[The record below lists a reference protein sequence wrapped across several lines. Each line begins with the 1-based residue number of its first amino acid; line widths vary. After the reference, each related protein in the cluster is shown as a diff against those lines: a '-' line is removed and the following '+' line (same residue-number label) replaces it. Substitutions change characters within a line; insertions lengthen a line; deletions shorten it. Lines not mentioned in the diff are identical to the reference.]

1 VPPPPPNASPQW
13 TVVVA
18 ADDTRTLSQAKLL
31 ELYQKGDVTDATLVW
46 RDGMAEWLPVSGVP
60 ELAALVKPVA
70 EIEED
75 GATTMY
81 RAASVPP
88 PPPAPSPPQPSAPA
102 MAPPPPPAPMRPA
115 QPSYPDQGQSSP
127 FSQQP
132 QAPFSQQPQAPFSQQ
147 PQAPFSQQ
155 PQAPFSQQPQA
166 PFSQQP
172 GGFNQAPPMG
182 RNAPTM
188 PMLPAP
194 QLDASGRP
202 LVREASIIGLP
213 TQAFMAQ
220 VGGGRR
226 KKKLFLVAG
235 LVVAAAIGGGVFAAR
250 TLDARDRAASEES
263 FSKLTAC
270 LIGTAPTG
278 KETAA
283 SKFRNIQLAV
293 MGTPVE
299 KRAKG
304 SEQPW
309 PGRCAPIA
317 HELSE
322 AAKGLSGKEALVD
335 SAEALAKAIV
345 GDPASTGSFKDILDK
360 VWAAAAS
367 ANLTPVAAPGV
378 PAPPAAATPMSDE
391 QLRDLPRLLGGNFT
405 LSSVRNEAFVGSAAR
420 FLIDQR
426 DLSGGPQFCTVTA
439 LDSAVSCKKVGSAAA
454 KLSPGLRLGGTADD
468 GADPLVFAGDR
479 GQLGTFRGEDPF
491 GDGFVVSSSARKEGP
506 GFVLTRTS
514 TRDLKL
520 LVKAAGK
527 PITERPLLTAN
538 DVGNPT
544 VTVGLFWDWLA
555 YRSGAKATP
564 ASHLLFRKLSDAGE
578 PGPAFDVGELDD
590 VTPGDEANVDPR
602 QAAKQTETDDERQMV
617 GCRTAD
623 ATMVRLRGT
632 KQDYVSFFQAGKWSP
647 VAKSPS
653 KGGTFSCH
661 ATEATSTRV
670 APKMEQERNFATIH
684 ETKCSLSGCTEAT
697 VSVRDLVGG
706 LLDAAPV
713 DVKAVQAVT
722 IEGKLLVVWNAGY
735 NGGLR
740 MRLAPIATIRDGLDT
755 VIADQR
761 DEKSALKLATV
772 TDIRLVAAKQFAIL
786 FLATPAG
793 TKLVKI
799 DGTGKLTPLSSTN

>member
-1 VPPPPPNASPQW
+1 MPPPPPNASPQW

-18 ADDTRTLSQAKLL
+18 EDDTRPLSQAKLV
-31 ELYQKGDVTDATLVW
+31 ELHRKGDVTDATLVW
-46 RDGMAEWLPVSGVP
+46 RDGMAEWLPVSQVP
-60 ELAALVKPVA
+60 ELAALVKPPS

-88 PPPAPSPPQPSAPA
+88 PPPAPAPQPSVPA
-102 MAPPPPPAPMRPA
+102 FQPSPQPSSPAFQPPPPPAPRPTHPSFNEQA
-115 QPSYPDQGQSSP
+115 FQPPPQGSASP
-127 FSQQP
+127 FAPAPQGSASPFAQQQQP
-132 QAPFSQQPQAPFSQQ
+132 QLGLQQLSVP
-147 PQAPFSQQ
+147 
-155 PQAPFSQQPQA
+155 
-166 PFSQQP
+166 P
-172 GGFNQAPPMG
+172 GLG

-194 QLDASGRP
+194 QLDANGRP
-202 LVREASIIGLP
+202 LIREASIIGLP

-226 KKKLFLVAG
+226 KKRLFLVAG
-235 LVVAAAIGGGVFAAR
+235 LVVAAAIGGGAFAAT
-250 TLDARDRAASEES
+250 TLSARDRAASEVA
-263 FSKLTAC
+263 FSKLSAC

-309 PGRCAPIA
+309 PGRCVPVA

-322 AAKGLSGKEALVD
+322 AAKGLSGREALVEA
-335 SAEALAKAIV
+335 SEALAKAIA
-345 GDPASTGSFKDILDK
+345 GDPASTGSFKDPIDK
-360 VWAAAAS
+360 VWAQATAAS
-367 ANLTPVAAPGV
+367 LVAAAAPGI

-405 LSSVRNEAFVGSAAR
+405 LSSVRGEAYVGTNAR

-426 DLSGGPQFCTVTA
+426 DLPGGPQVCTVTA
-439 LDSAVSCKKVGSAAA
+439 QDTAVACKKVSSAAA
-454 KLSPGLRLGGTADD
+454 KVSPGLRLGGTADD
-468 GADPLVFAGDR
+468 GADLLLFAGDH
-479 GQLGTFRGEDPF
+479 GQLGTFRGEDTF
-491 GDGFVVSSSARKEGP
+491 GDAYVVSAYARKEGAS
-506 GFVLTRTS
+506 FVLARTG
-514 TRDLKL
+514 TRDVKL
-520 LVKAAGK
+520 IAKAPGK
-527 PITERPLLTAN
+527 PATERPLLTGT
-538 DVGNPT
+538 DIGNPT
-544 VTVGLFWDWLA
+544 VTVGQFWEWLA
-555 YRSGAKATP
+555 YRSGPKATP
-564 ASHLLFRKLSDAGE
+564 PSHLMLRKLSDAGE
-578 PGPAFDVGELDD
+578 PSAPTDVGELEDG
-590 VTPGDEANVDPR
+590 TPGDEINADPR

-653 KGGTFSCH
+653 KGGSFSCH

-670 APKMEQERNFATIH
+670 QGVLEQERNFGTIH
-684 ETKCSLSGCTEAT
+684 QTKCSLSGCTAAALPI
-697 VSVRDLVGG
+697 RDLVGG

-713 DVKAVQAVT
+713 DLKAAQAVE
-722 IEGKLLVVWNAGY
+722 IDGKLLVVWNAGY

-740 MRLAPIATIRDGLDT
+740 MRIGPMASIRDAADV

-772 TDIRLVAAKQFAIL
+772 TDIRLIAAKQFAIL

-793 TKLVKI
+793 TKLIRI
-799 DGTGKLTPLSSTN
+799 DPTGKLTPISSTN